1 MEMSRISSRGQ
12 LVIPQ
17 TIRQELDL
25 NEGSIVGMEN
35 LNGMIVIK
43 KMDTDLIGQFEKSLF
58 DLKSKKVKRLA

>member
-1 MEMSRISSRGQ
+1 MEMSKISSRGQ

-43 KMDTDLIGQFEKSLF
+43 KMNTDLIGQFEKSLL
-58 DLKSKKVKRLA
+58 DLKSKKVRKLA